1 MTESENIYIEEVTES
16 VQDSVFLI
24 FLILKHKSRTK
35 AGLGFIQIKRRTIWS
50 ISHSLKNNIN
60 ILAVKNSHHGGDFE
74 K

>member
-1 MTESENIYIEEVTES
+1 MGVTENENIYIDEVTKS
-16 VQDSVFLI
+16 VHDTV

-35 AGLGFIQIKRRTIWS
+35 ARFGFIQIKRRTIWS
-50 ISHSLKNNIN
+50 ISHSRKNNIN